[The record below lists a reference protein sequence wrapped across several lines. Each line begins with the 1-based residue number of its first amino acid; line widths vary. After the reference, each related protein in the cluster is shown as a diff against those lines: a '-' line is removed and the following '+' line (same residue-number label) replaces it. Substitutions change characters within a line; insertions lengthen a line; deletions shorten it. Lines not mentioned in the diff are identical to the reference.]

1 MAADK
6 KDTPKSLKKTAHKS
20 LKKTAPKPLKSKKLK
35 AIKARSK
42 PALAV
47 KKAPM
52 SKNATKPNPLSPSP
66 KSKHSE
72 AIADLCKEFSKLGPL
87 VEEHDDLCQ
96 TL

>member
-52 SKNATKPNPLSPSP
+52 IKNATKPNPLSPSP
-66 KSKHSE
+66 HSE

>member
-6 KDTPKSLKKTAHKS
+6 KDTPKS

-52 SKNATKPNPLSPSP
+52 IKNATKPNPCPQVPILRRLLTCV
-66 KSKHSE
+66 KSSASWAPWWKNMTTF
-72 AIADLCKEFSKLGPL
+72 ARPCKFFNS
-87 VEEHDDLCQ
+87 
-96 TL
+96 